1 MNEILWKPKNV
12 NKTKLKDF
20 TDLINDKYA
29 LDIDGYQEFIES
41 STDKLLGI
49 QQKSQLTIHIGGWG
63 GWGE

>member
-29 LDIDGYQEFIES
+29 LDIDGYQESYINGRSKKYQIFGV
-41 STDKLLGI
+41 KF
-49 QQKSQLTIHIGGWG
+49 
-63 GWGE
+63 